1 MYRLMADE
9 ITWAL
14 CSWFEENGA
23 HLIHPDD
30 LERIRGFNPYGVVF
44 NVLADVGEYT
54 EIGAGA
60 DKFRVRPETLKLIN
74 PKESWLFEL
83 GEIVAVKGRD
93 YNGTVVGIG
102 WHHKEEKP
110 TYRLKVAG
118 KVKSKRY
125 WSDDLEKLPVT

>member
-1 MYRLMADE
+1 MADE

-14 CSWFEENGA
+14 CSWFEESGA

-30 LERIRGFNPYGVVF
+30 LSRIRRFNPYGVVF
-44 NVLADVGEYT
+44 NVLADKGEYT

-60 DKFRVRPETLKLIN
+60 DKFRVRPEALRLIK
-74 PKESWLFEL
+74 PKESWIFEL

-93 YNGTVVGIG
+93 YNGTVLGIG
-102 WHHKEEKP
+102 WHYKEEKP
-110 TYRLKVAG
+110 TYRLKVNG

-125 WSDDLEKLPVT
+125 WSDDLERLPAT